1 LKPEAYR
8 APNDLLRIA
17 VIFRYYLSDFQIHR
31 TEIML
36 DGLSLDQLRAFIATV
51 DEGSF
56 SAGARRL
63 HRAQSAVSELVSN
76 LEAQIGVALFNRS
89 ERYPRLTPAG
99 VLLLADARSVVA
111 NVDLLKARAK
121 GISGGLEPELSA
133 VVDVFFPIEAIAES
147 AKEFRDRFP
156 RTPLRLYV
164 EALGSAYKPVLDGR
178 CSLGVVA
185 SLPIVPDSMS
195 QERLQGVAM
204 VMVAARGHPLA
215 MLKGVIPKAELAK
228 HVQLVLTDRSDLTAG
243 REFGVMSPLT
253 WRLGDLYAKHA
264 FLLKGLGWGGMPA
277 HAVKQDLQQGRLAK
291 LSIEDLPDEG
301 LILPMFAVYITAKP
315 PGPAGRWFIE
325 RLRQCSGQHPADEE
339 VAQPRALDSSV
350 GEHRK

>member
-1 LKPEAYR
+1 
-8 APNDLLRIA
+8 
-17 VIFRYYLSDFQIHR
+17 
-31 TEIML
+31 ML
-36 DGLSLDQLRAFIATV
+36 DGVSLDQLRAFIAAV

-76 LEAQIGVALFNRS
+76 LEAQLGVALFDRS
-89 ERYPRLTPAG
+89 ERYPKLTPAG
-99 VLLLADARSVVA
+99 VLLVADARSVVA

-121 GISGGLEPELSA
+121 GISGGLESELSA
-133 VVDVFFPIEAIAES
+133 VVDVFYPIEAIVES
-147 AKEFRDRFP
+147 AREFRDRFP

-164 EALGSAYKPVLDGR
+164 EALGGAYKPVLDGR

-195 QERLQGVAM
+195 RERLPGVAM

-215 MLKGVIPKAELAK
+215 MLEGAIPKTELAK
-228 HVQLVLTDRSDLTAG
+228 QVQLVLTDRSDLTVG

-264 FLLKGLGWGGMPA
+264 FLLKGLGWGGMPV
-277 HAVKQDLQQGRLAK
+277 HAVKQDLQEGRLVK
-291 LSIEDLPDEG
+291 LSVEDLPDEG
-301 LILPMFAVYITAKP
+301 LILPMFAVYLTASP
-315 PGPAGRWFIE
+315 PGPAGRWLIE
-325 RLRQCSGQHPADEE
+325 RLRRCPSQHAAGEGNARRRTP
-339 VAQPRALDSSV
+339 DSQARV
-350 GEHRK
+350 RRI

>member
-1 LKPEAYR
+1 
-8 APNDLLRIA
+8 
-17 VIFRYYLSDFQIHR
+17 
-31 TEIML
+31 ML
-36 DGLSLDQLRAFIATV
+36 DGVSLDQLRAFIAAV

-63 HRAQSAVSELVSN
+63 HRAQSAVSELVSS
-76 LEAQIGVALFNRS
+76 LEAQISVVLFDRS
-89 ERYPRLTPAG
+89 ERYPKLTPAG
-99 VLLLADARSVVA
+99 VLLVADARSVVA

-121 GISGGLEPELSA
+121 GISGGLESELSA
-133 VVDVFFPIEAIAES
+133 VVDVFFPIEAIVES

-164 EALGSAYKPVLDGR
+164 EALGGAYKPVLDGR

-185 SLPIVPDSMS
+185 SLPIVPDTMS
-195 QERLQGVAM
+195 LERLQGVAM

-215 MLKGVIPKAELAK
+215 MIQGVVPKAELSK
-228 HVQLVLTDRSDLTAG
+228 HVQLVLTDRSDLTTG

-264 FLLKGLGWGGMPA
+264 FLLKGLGWGGMPV
-277 HAVKQDLQQGRLAK
+277 HTVKQDLQEGRLIK
-291 LSIEDLPDEG
+291 LSVEDLPDEG
-301 LILPMFAVYITAKP
+301 LILPMFAVYPTAKP

-325 RLRQCSGQHPADEE
+325 RLRLCPSQH
-339 VAQPRALDSSV
+339 LV
-350 GEHRK
+350 GEQGAPQPAPKTSKGARRI